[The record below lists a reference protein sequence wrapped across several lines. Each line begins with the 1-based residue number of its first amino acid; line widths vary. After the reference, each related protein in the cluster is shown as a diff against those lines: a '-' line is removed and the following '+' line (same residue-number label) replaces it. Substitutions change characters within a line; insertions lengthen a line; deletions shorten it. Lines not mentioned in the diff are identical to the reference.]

1 MAQNAAVSP
10 GAPPVNLAGRLFQV
24 AWLAVL
30 LGLAIQGLTLLTAL
44 GFGQNLEMNR
54 AVAETVGKVS
64 WAGIVCLGLAL
75 GAAVARAGP
84 RSFALAGLL
93 AAPIAF
99 ILARSLHKSVGQAL
113 DVAGSAASESVFV
126 FALLKAIEYGC
137 LGYLLAIVSS
147 RVSPR
152 MMHMPAPVSRSAWYS
167 ARSRSTSFIRS
178 RCRRWSRAESTKI
191 VFPIGCSIVIYASDI
206 FGRRVTSE

>member
-1 MAQNAAVSP
+1 MAQSTVVNT
-10 GAPPVNLAGRLFQV
+10 GAPPANLAGRLFHV

-75 GAAVARAGP
+75 GASVAKAGP

-99 ILARSLHKSVGQAL
+99 IFARSLHKSVGQAL

-137 LGYLLAIVSS
+137 LGYLLAVVSS

-152 MMHMPAPVSRSAWYS
+152 MIAYAATGLAVGAFFGAIALYLVYPQPMPAMI
-167 ARSRSTSFIRS
+167 ARAIN
-178 RCRRWSRAESTKI
+178 EI

-206 FGRRVTSE
+206 FGRRVTA